1 MGEWRIVRQLAWR
14 EIYSRRKIFAI
25 TTGLLL
31 VIVTGVMMFVVGQ
44 ADEPV
49 EVTILHS
56 IELPVGFT
64 ETLTSML
71 EEDTSLEFE
80 RMDDAGTVRTA
91 LEVDE
96 GDAGIIGPLE
106 ALWGPGAPFGLRTA
120 VLAALTAT
128 NLQRTAEEMGLSPGE
143 LAGLLATARG
153 EDIHG
158 EDDIKTEAL
167 AAITVILSFMA
178 IITYGQWVAFGVVEE
193 KSSRIIE
200 IILGATGPRQVLWA
214 KIISIGSLGLV
225 QFLLLIGLSLGLS
238 LGREEIPLPDVAV
251 GTGAWLIL
259 WFILGYGLYA
269 ALYASAGSLA
279 SNSQEASNSVGPM
292 VIIPMIGYLMA
303 LPMLSQATPSLTL
316 KVLAFLPPWSPLIVP
331 AMLARGWI
339 SPLLA
344 GVSAVMVA
352 LTVWLVVRLAARIYA
367 GGVSQST
374 KTVGW
379 REAFR
384 SGSDLLK

>member
-25 TTGLLL
+25 TTALLLL
-31 VIVTGVMMFVVGQ
+31 VVTGVIMFVVSQ
-44 ADEPV
+44 ADEPD
-49 EVTILHS
+49 EFTILHS
-56 IELPVGFT
+56 IDLPAGFT
-64 ETLTSML
+64 DNLTARL
-71 EEDTSLEFE
+71 ADGTSLEFE
-80 RMDDAGTVRTA
+80 RLDGGAAVRAA

-96 GDAGIIGPLE
+96 GDAGIVGPLE
-106 ALWGPGAPFGLRTA
+106 ALWAPGASFGLRNA
-120 VLAALTAT
+120 VLATLTAT
-128 NLQRTAEEMGLSPGE
+128 NLQRTAKDLGLAPEE
-143 LAGLLATARG
+143 LAGLLATAEG
-153 EDIHG
+153 QNVQG
-158 EDDIKTEAL
+158 DDDVETEAL
-167 AAITVILSFMA
+167 AAVTVILSFMA
-178 IITYGQWVAFGVVEE
+178 IITYGQWVAYGVVEE

-200 IILGATGPRQVLWA
+200 IILGTASPRQVLWA

-225 QFLLLIGLSLGLS
+225 QFLLLIGLSLGLGLS
-238 LGREEIPLPDVAV
+238 REEIPLPDVAV

-279 SNSQEASNSVGPM
+279 SNSQEAATSIGPM
-292 VIIPMIGYLMA
+292 VFVPMIGYLMA

-344 GVSAVMVA
+344 GSSALIVA
-352 LTVWLVVRLAARIYA
+352 VTVWLVVRLAARIYA

-384 SGSDLLK
+384 SGSDLLR